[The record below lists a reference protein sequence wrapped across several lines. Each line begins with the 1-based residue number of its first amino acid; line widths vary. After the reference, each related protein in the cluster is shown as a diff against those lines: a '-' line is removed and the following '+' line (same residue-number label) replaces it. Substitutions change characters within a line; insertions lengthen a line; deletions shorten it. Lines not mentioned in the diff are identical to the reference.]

1 MIGERFGRLTV
12 LAEGPRAESTRK
24 QRRWI
29 CRCDC
34 GNERLVYV
42 ESLRRG
48 LSKSCGCLSRETS
61 AAILRARAT
70 HGHTRGGGGKRTPT
84 YGSWRAM
91 VYRCTSPSDSSYWR
105 YGAVGVTVCDRWR
118 HSFENFLADMGERPA
133 GMTLDRIDGAKGY
146 ELSNCRWATT
156 KQQLANR
163 KSVRLIEF
171 GGRSMNITEWARELG
186 ISAQSIRARLEGGWP
201 IEKALTAPRS
211 NTGPRIP

>member
-1 MIGERFGRLTV
+1 MIGQRFGRLTV

-48 LSKSCGCLSRETS
+48 LSKSCGCWNREKVS
-61 AAILRARAT
+61 ASLAARTTT
-70 HGHTRGGGGKRTPT
+70 HGHTKGRGGCTPT
-84 YGSWRAM
+84 YGSWRSM
-91 VYRCTSPSDSSYWR
+91 VHRCISPSDSSYWR
-105 YGAVGVTVCDRWR
+105 YGAVGVTVCERWR
-118 HSFENFLADMGERPA
+118 TFTNFLADMGERPA

-146 ELSNCRWATT
+146 EPNNCRWATT

-171 GGRSMNITEWARELG
+171 GGRSMNITEWAREIG
-186 ISAQSIRARLEGGWP
+186 ISPQALGFRLEKGWP
-201 IEKALTAPRS
+201 LDKALTAARG
-211 NTGPRIP
+211 NTGPRRP